1 MNTIEYANSESGSL
15 FFYNL
20 NVERQLCI
28 VDRGYAIV
36 TKQQ

>member
-1 MNTIEYANSESGSL
+1 VNSERSSL

-20 NVERQLCI
+20 DVERQLYI
-28 VDRGYAIV
+28 VDQGYAIV